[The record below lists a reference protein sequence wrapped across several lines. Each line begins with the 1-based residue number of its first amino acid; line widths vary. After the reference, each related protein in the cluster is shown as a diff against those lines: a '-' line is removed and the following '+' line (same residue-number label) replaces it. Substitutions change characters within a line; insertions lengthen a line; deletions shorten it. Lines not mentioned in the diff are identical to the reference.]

1 MHCRCCHF
9 DEILV
14 TSGGLH
20 WNMTNS
26 SSQLTEILSK
36 WLHFRFTRDENFVK
50 KKFLFSAWVKCVSA
64 FHFTGIGCSLGAP
77 PSIVIVQQ
85 YFNKRRALAAG
96 LSACG
101 MSIAALGGPA
111 LYRVFLSS
119 YGWRGAFLLHGGMC
133 LHGVVLSGAYR
144 PLPTR
149 KRIRNSHMT
158 SGAPSGELT
167 TSRTERCVQGC
178 LQHFD
183 LALLKDK
190 QFVLY
195 CCGNFFGNYGLVAF
209 YVHFVNC
216 AVYKGVDK
224 KEATLL
230 PIIMGSTALISKL
243 IFSFVSNL
251 KCVNRTLEYS
261 VGTLLCGLIIGFT
274 YPVMAFAGLCAI
286 AAAFGIF
293 TSKYCIRTY
302 PQITAKLGWEYRG
315 FNRCHMRPT
324 FNDDVIKWKHF
335 PRHWP
340 FVRGIHRSPVN
351 SPHKG
356 QWRGGLMFSLI
367 CAWTNGCVNN
377 RDVGDLRRHRA
388 HYDVIVMA
396 TNFIKAL
403 WAYNWN
409 FTKNPVVVLLIPMTK
424 SCHTFA
430 YVTAA
435 KFPWHVQNYDVI

>member
-1 MHCRCCHF
+1 
-9 DEILV
+9 
-14 TSGGLH
+14 
-20 WNMTNS
+20 
-26 SSQLTEILSK
+26 
-36 WLHFRFTRDENFVK
+36 
-50 KKFLFSAWVKCVSA
+50 
-64 FHFTGIGCSLGAP
+64 
-77 PSIVIVQQ
+77 
-85 YFNKRRALAAG
+85 
-96 LSACG
+96 
-101 MSIAALGGPA
+101 
-111 LYRVFLSS
+111 
-119 YGWRGAFLLHGGMC
+119 
-133 LHGVVLSGAYR
+133 
-144 PLPTR
+144 
-149 KRIRNSHMT
+149 MT

-293 TSKYCIRTY
+293 TSKYCIRIY

-335 PRHWP
+335 PRYWP
-340 FVRGIHRSPVN
+340 FEFTGDRWRPVTRCFGVSFDLHLNKRLSKQSWRRWFGTPSRSLWRHCN
-351 SPHKG
+351 GYQFYKG
-356 QWRGGLMFSLI
+356 MVSL
-367 CAWTNGCVNN
+367 
-377 RDVGDLRRHRA
+377 
-388 HYDVIVMA
+388 
-396 TNFIKAL
+396 
-403 WAYNWN
+403 
-409 FTKNPVVVLLIPMTK
+409 
-424 SCHTFA
+424 
-430 YVTAA
+430 
-435 KFPWHVQNYDVI
+435 